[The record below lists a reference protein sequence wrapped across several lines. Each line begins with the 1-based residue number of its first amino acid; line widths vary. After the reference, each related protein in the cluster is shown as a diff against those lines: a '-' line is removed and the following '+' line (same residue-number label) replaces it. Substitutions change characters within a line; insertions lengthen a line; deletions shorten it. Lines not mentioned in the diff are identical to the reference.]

1 MGAIVAVVN
10 KKGEDAAEAAVV
22 MLEMLRHKCEA
33 FGIASPNNVRI
44 EKSPETLKN
53 CEVKSPI
60 IVGWA
65 FSKIFAL
72 DKPQPVTLENAMLV
86 FEGRIYS
93 AEVENSVESLVKT
106 LGQNREEQLKNLIKK
121 AVGDFAFAV
130 AERERLIV
138 GRDAVGV
145 RPLYYGENGD
155 LVALASERKALWK
168 IGIGKACSFPPGNM
182 ALIDAHG
189 FKFKPVRTLVYSKA
203 KHVTM
208 EKAVEKLKN
217 LLEQS
222 VKERVSGLRE
232 VAVAFSGGLDSS
244 LIAFLAKRLRV
255 NIHLIHVSLK
265 NQLETEH
272 AEKAAEAL
280 ELPIHTCLYEERQ
293 VAETLPKVVW
303 LVEEPDPVK
312 AGIGTALYWTAEI
325 AADLGFRVLLA
336 GQGADE
342 LFGGYKKYVS
352 HYTLYGEEK
361 THKKMFDDITKMYED
376 NFERDSKI
384 CGFHNVEL
392 RLPFATYEI
401 DKFAVELPVTLKI
414 GLDGE
419 QRKVVLRK
427 LGEKVGLPQFIV
439 ERQKKAVQY
448 ATGISHVIGKLA
460 KKENL
465 SQKAYVQKIFE
476 TVFKWKVNNE

>member
-10 KKGEDAAEAAVV
+10 KKGGNAAETAVA
-22 MLEMLRHKCEA
+22 MLEMLRRKGVEA

-44 EKSPETLKN
+44 EKSLEALKN

-60 IVGWA
+60 VIGYA
-65 FSKIFAL
+65 FSKIFVS
-72 DKPQPVTLENAMLV
+72 DKPQPVMLEDATLV
-86 FEGRIYS
+86 FYGRIYS
-93 AEVENSVESLVKT
+93 AEVENSVENLAKT
-106 LGQNREEQLKNLIKK
+106 LKQNREEQLESLIKK
-121 AVGDFAFAV
+121 TVGDFAFAV
-130 AERERLIV
+130 AEKERIIAS
-138 GRDAVGV
+138 RDSMGV

-168 IGIGKACSFPPGNM
+168 IGIEKAYSFPPGNI
-182 ALIDAHG
+182 AFIDMYG
-189 FKFKPVRTLVYSKA
+189 FKFKPVRTLVYLKA

-222 VKERVSGLRE
+222 IRERVSGLVD

-244 LIAFLAKRLRV
+244 LIAFLAKRLGV
-255 NIHLIHVSLK
+255 NVHLIHISLK

-280 ELPIHTCLYEERQ
+280 KLLIHTRLYEERQ
-293 VAETLPKVVW
+293 VAETIPKVVW

-312 AGIGTALYWTAEI
+312 VSIGTALYWAAET

-342 LFGGYKKYVS
+342 LFGGYKKYASYYV
-352 HYTLYGEEK
+352 LYGGEK
-361 THKKMFDDITKMYED
+361 TNEIMFGDVAKMYES
-376 NFERDSKI
+376 NFERDLKI
-384 CGFHNVEL
+384 CNFHNVEL
-392 RLPFATYEI
+392 RLPFATYKI
-401 DKFAVELPVTLKI
+401 AKFAVELPTALKI
-414 GLDGE
+414 SLDDE
-419 QRKVVLRK
+419 QRKIVLRK

-439 ERQKKAVQY
+439 ERQKRAVQY
-448 ATGISHVIGKLA
+448 ATGINYALGKLA
-460 KKENL
+460 KKESL
-465 SQKAYVQKIFE
+465 SQKAYVQKIFK
-476 TVFKWKVNNE
+476 TVFKLEG